1 MSGARQGLRTP
12 FACWGELAM
21 LPIEVKGKSVLSGSR
36 RFGIPAHIH
45 VCVTAAG
52 CVILDLRRDKY
63 LGLGREQTEFL
74 ADAVPG
80 WPQPVWQRSLCR
92 DRHACSE
99 AENATC
105 ESLLADSVLERISE
119 GEEARNVV
127 ALRDMRG
134 ELISIGDELEVSGR
148 VTLGRTV
155 HFLAACCWARYSLAW
170 RPFSSVV
177 EEVRARKARAAHGVR
192 AWEIRRL
199 ATMVDVFRRLR
210 PFVFAAEG
218 HCLLHALALIR
229 FLSGYQL
236 HPEWAIGVTTQPW
249 GAHSWVQCGNYLL
262 DSNPEKVCGF
272 TPILMV

>member
-1 MSGARQGLRTP
+1 VRGKGCTPLLR
-12 FACWGELAM
+12 WGEVALP
-21 LPIEVKGKSVLSGSR
+21 PIEVQGKTMLCESG

-63 LGLGREQTEFL
+63 LGLGRKETELL

-80 WPQPVWQRSLCR
+80 WPQPIWQRSLCR
-92 DRHACSE
+92 DRRARLE
-99 AENATC
+99 AANATC
-105 ESLLADSVLERISE
+105 ESLLADNVLERISD

-134 ELISIGDELEVSGR
+134 EWISIGDELEVSGR
-148 VTLGRTV
+148 VTSGRVV

-177 EEVRARKARAAHGVR
+177 EEVRARKMRAAHGIR

-218 HCLLHALALIR
+218 RCLLHALALIR

-236 HPEWAIGVTTQPW
+236 HPEWVIGVTTQPW
-249 GAHSWVQCGNYLL
+249 GAHSWVQWGDYLL

>member
-199 ATMVDVFRRLR
+199 AM
-210 PFVFAAEG
+210 
-218 HCLLHALALIR
+218 IR